1 MSASAACQQALNGV
15 GGGIASSLRAVDCV
29 ASDMTSQFFG
39 RLFASGGAL
48 GPALTILLT
57 LFVAIFA
64 IQLLLGRTSLGL
76 RSITPRMM
84 TLGLV
89 LTFATSWL
97 AYQSVVWNLFIGAP
111 DWLATVLTG
120 SNGSAT
126 QTFADKL
133 DVVFTAVR
141 EASDGLAG
149 GAEGGQDN
157 DISAFSPAGMM
168 WLGAMFL
175 LLGTV
180 GLLVTARIALAVLVG
195 LGPIFV
201 VMALFNGTRGL
212 FTGWL
217 KGLVMLALAPLF
229 AVLGGS
235 VMLEIAVPVLRA
247 LVATPGQVNPE
258 AAMAFFLIGAVH
270 VALMIMVMKVAGT
283 MVAGWSVFGLVPD
296 KGAKDGK
303 TMSEPLTRVVQGGQ
317 AMSAAA
323 TSLATPRA
331 VPTHAISTTPAAN
344 DPGGTSGNVVDRT
357 IKVFT
362 TSSGEGRVSSIDPG
376 TSRTRGIGTRFKTY
390 APSVTISQS
399 NPYTSSKA
407 QARYREGESI
417 HSATT

>member
-296 KGAKDGK
+296 KGADRDQGM
-303 TMSEPLTRVVQGGQ
+303 THTRTTVVQGAQ
-317 AMSAAA
+317 AGTTAAGSPA
-323 TSLATPRA
+323 PSRA
-331 VPTHAISTTPAAN
+331 VPTHAIATAQAAN
-344 DPGGTSGNVVDRT
+344 DSGGAASSAANRT
-357 IKVFT
+357 TRVFA
-362 TSSGEGRVSSIDPG
+362 TSSGNGQVQPLTPG
-376 TSRTRGIGTRFKTY
+376 ASRTRGVGSRFRAPNTRTEKL
-390 APSVTISQS
+390 
-399 NPYTSSKA
+399 K
-407 QARYREGESI
+407 
-417 HSATT
+417 